1 MFFLPSILFRV
12 EIYSEP
18 LTELLPVT
26 SARNASRADHALAIV
41 PDDAGYNIHGSL
53 IHPNHRR
60 RAADERQTRLMR
72 TRIASAVKESRLIY

>member
-1 MFFLPSILFRV
+1 MNMLIISEIKMYRKMPNFLI
-12 EIYSEP
+12 
-18 LTELLPVT
+18 LLPVT

-60 RAADERQTRLMR
+60 RAADERQTRWMR